1 MNNNYGDIDK
11 ALNIESSI
19 VEVEK
24 SVEKID
30 SVPSKPNDIR
40 KDYEYTRANLYSLIE
55 QGQEL
60 PTWIGRGDGEDT
72 SQTTIL
78 VNEKTKTW
86 TIVQFEKGR
95 ACVLGSGV
103 GSRPIFT
110 GPVL

>member
-1 MNNNYGDIDK
+1 MKKILLILLFVIPNAMAQIRLMKPIICDK
-11 ALNIESSI
+11 TELILEA
-19 VEVEK
+19 
-24 SVEKID
+24 
-30 SVPSKPNDIR
+30 
-40 KDYEYTRANLYSLIE
+40 LIE

-78 VNEKTKTW
+78 VNEKTKAW

>member
-1 MNNNYGDIDK
+1 MKKILIILLFAIPNVMAQMQLMKPIICDK
-11 ALNIESSI
+11 AELILG
-19 VEVEK
+19 
-24 SVEKID
+24 
-30 SVPSKPNDIR
+30 
-40 KDYEYTRANLYSLIE
+40 ALIE

>member
-1 MNNNYGDIDK
+1 MKKLLFILLFAIPNAMAQMQLMKPIICDK
-11 ALNIESSI
+11 AELILG
-19 VEVEK
+19 
-24 SVEKID
+24 
-30 SVPSKPNDIR
+30 
-40 KDYEYTRANLYSLIE
+40 ALIE

-78 VNEKTKTW
+78 VNEKTKAW

>member
-1 MNNNYGDIDK
+1 MKKILIVLIFAIPNAMAQMQLMKPIICDK
-11 ALNIESSI
+11 AELILG
-19 VEVEK
+19 
-24 SVEKID
+24 
-30 SVPSKPNDIR
+30 
-40 KDYEYTRANLYSLIE
+40 ALIE

-78 VNEKTKTW
+78 VNEKTKAW
-86 TIVQFEKGR
+86 TIIQFEKGR

-110 GPVL
+110 CPVL